1 MVIRA
6 ARLDEGDALR
16 EIVVAAKGF
25 WGYDEALVRSWAASL
40 DLSPGRL
47 ATAHAFVAEADG
59 RAVGWAEVLPPQ
71 DGVCVLEH
79 LWVEPGSMRRG
90 VGSRLFRHA
99 AGRAREL
106 GAASMEWEAE
116 PARARLLRPDG
127 RRAGGHGDVR
137 VGPGAPGHGRLTRS
151 VIQPTSPMRDDAADA
166 ALRGGPRDAEV

>member
-6 ARLDEGDALR
+6 ARPDEGDALR
-16 EIVVAAKGF
+16 EIAVAAKGF

-116 PARARLLRPDG
+116 PHALGFYARMGAEPVGTATSEWGRELPVMGVSLAR
-127 RRAGGHGDVR
+127 
-137 VGPGAPGHGRLTRS
+137 
-151 VIQPTSPMRDDAADA
+151 
-166 ALRGGPRDAEV
+166 